1 VIREINFAVVIPTL
15 NRKDSLFK
23 LLLSLNSQ
31 SYKAKNIYVI
41 DSSDQSQSQS
51 DFPFSNVVYVAT
63 KIKSAAQ
70 QRNLGIKMVPDN
82 TKVLFFLDDDTIPD
96 HNYFELML
104 DTLFNQKA
112 VGVSG
117 LALNP
122 EKPRREYPKGFSGL
136 ARRLALLDS
145 KHDGK
150 LLRSGVGIPV
160 RDISKGL
167 VKTDWLIGCSCWNF
181 EKIKD
186 LVFEENFSGYS
197 LGEDIIFSLKASR
210 LGNLFVNTN
219 IILKHLELPQAESNV
234 VTTTSLW
241 IYNRYCLK
249 NFVEKPNLFVFAYF
263 WSSFCMILYKIL
275 QLPYDP
281 ILRSNEIK
289 GYFLGFKKLVEGFI
303 RK

>member
-1 VIREINFAVVIPTL
+1 MLKEINFAVVIPTL

-23 LLLSLNSQ
+23 LLLSLNIQ

-51 DFPFSNVVYVAT
+51 DFPFSNVTYVST

-70 QRNLGIKMVPDN
+70 QRNLGIKMIPKG
-82 TKVLFFLDDDTIPD
+82 TKVLFFLDDDTIPES
-96 HNYFELML
+96 NYFELML

-122 EKPRREYPKGFSGL
+122 DKPIRKYPKGFSGL
-136 ARRLALLDS
+136 ARRFALLDS
-145 KHDGK
+145 KQDGK

-160 RDISKGL
+160 RNINKGL
-167 VKTDWLIGCSCWNF
+167 VKADWLIGCSCWDF
-181 EKIKD
+181 EKTKD
-186 LVFEENFSGYS
+186 LIFEENFVGYS
-197 LGEDIIFSLKASR
+197 LGEDIIFSLKASK

-219 IILKHLELPQAESNV
+219 IVLKHFELPQAESNII
-234 VTTTSLW
+234 TTRSLW
-241 IYNRYCLK
+241 IYNRYFLK
-249 NFVEKPNLFVFAYF
+249 NFVEKPNLFIFAYF
-263 WSSFCMILYKIL
+263 WSNFCMISYKII
-275 QLPYDP
+275 QLPHDP
-281 ILRSNEIK
+281 SLRFNEIK
-289 GYFLGFKKLVEGFI
+289 GYFLGFKKLIEDFI